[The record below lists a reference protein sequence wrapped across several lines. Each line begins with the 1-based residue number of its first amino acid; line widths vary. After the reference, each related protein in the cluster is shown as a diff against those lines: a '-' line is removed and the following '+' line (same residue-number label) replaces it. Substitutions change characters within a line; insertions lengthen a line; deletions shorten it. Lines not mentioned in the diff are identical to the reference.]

1 MAVTTSEFNTGH
13 VKTVSAEL
21 SIKSWQVENTAK
33 LLGEGA
39 TIPFISRYRKEATG
53 ELDEVQVESIRDR
66 LAKLQE
72 IDNRRLAILNE
83 IYKQGKL
90 TGELKI
96 QIENA
101 NTLTELEDLY
111 LPYKPKKRTRA
122 DAAREKGLEE
132 LAKLIFEQ
140 DERDCENEALRFL
153 NDKVENIIEALQ
165 GARDIIAEW
174 INEDKRAR
182 DSIREVFKGGAVIRS
197 KIYEGLEESG
207 AKYRDYFEFEEELAK
222 CPSHRL
228 LAIRRGESEG
238 FLKVS
243 ITVSEEN
250 AIGALEKIFINNGS
264 GKKSGP
270 AANKVPANKGPAANK
285 VPANKSSE
293 QVGAAIRDCFKR
305 LLAPSIETEFAK
317 SSKESADDEAIKVFG
332 LNLRQ
337 LLLAPFLGQK
347 SVLALDPG
355 YRTGCKLVVLSP
367 QGDLLINDT
376 VYPHQPQNKAE
387 EAGQKIAGLAAKY
400 DVEAIAIGNGTASR
414 ETREFVEGINF
425 KKPVK
430 VFVVSENGA
439 SIYSASAA
447 AREEFPDYDVTVKGS
462 VSIGRRLMDP
472 LAELV
477 KIEPKNL
484 GIGQYQHD
492 VDQNKLKESL
502 DRVVESSVN
511 MVGVRLNTASKHL
524 LTYVSG
530 LGPALALNI
539 VNYRKENGPFKSR
552 QELLKVTRMGEKA
565 FIQCAGFLRI
575 QDGANPLDNSAV
587 HPESYYIVEKMA
599 HRLGCDIAALIADE
613 KMRAQINISD
623 YADEKTGLPTLK
635 DIINELSKPGRD
647 PRKTIT
653 VFEFKKDVKT
663 IEDLRPGMIL
673 PGIVTNITNFGAFV
687 DIGVKQDGLVHI
699 SQISREFIKNP
710 ADKLSLHQE
719 VIVKVLEADIP
730 RKRIQLSIKD
740 AL

>member
-1 MAVTTSEFNTGH
+1 LAISVSEFNTGH
-13 VKTVSAEL
+13 IKTVSSEL
-21 SIKSWQVENTAK
+21 SVKPWQVENTAK

-66 LAKLQE
+66 LAKLLE
-72 IDNRRLAILNE
+72 IDNRRIAILNE
-83 IYKQGKL
+83 IDKQGKL
-90 TGELKI
+90 TDELKAL
-96 QIENA
+96 IESA
-101 NTLTELEDLY
+101 NTITELEDLY
-111 LPYKPKKRTRA
+111 LPYKPKRRTRA
-122 DAAREKGLEE
+122 DIAREKGLED

-140 DERDCENEALRFL
+140 DCSDCENEALRFL

-182 DSIREVFKGGAVIRS
+182 DSIREVFKNEAIIRS
-197 KIYEGLEESG
+197 RIYEGLEEPG
-207 AKYRDYFEFEEELAK
+207 AKYRDYFEFEEELTK

-228 LAIRRGESEG
+228 LAIRRGESEE

-243 ITVSEEN
+243 ITISEEN
-250 AIGALEKIFINNGS
+250 AIAALEKIFMKEDS
-264 GKKSGP
+264 GKKVS
-270 AANKVPANKGPAANK
+270 
-285 VPANKSSE
+285 PANKSSE
-293 QVGAAIRDCFKR
+293 QVRTAIRDSFKR

-355 YRTGCKLVVLSP
+355 YRTGCKLVVLNQ
-367 QGDLLINDT
+367 QGDLLLNDT
-376 VYPHQPQNKAE
+376 IYPHQPQNKTE
-387 EAGQKIAGLAAKY
+387 ESGRKLAGLVAEY
-400 DVEAIAIGNGTASR
+400 NIEAIAIGNGTASR
-414 ETREFVEGINF
+414 ETKEFVESIDFGR
-425 KKPVK
+425 PVK

-447 AREEFPDYDVTVKGS
+447 AREEFPDHDVTVKGA

-492 VDQNKLKESL
+492 VDQNKLKENL

-511 MVGVRLNTASKHL
+511 MVGVNLNTASKHL

-552 QELLKVTRMGEKA
+552 PELLKVSRMGEKA
-565 FIQCAGFLRI
+565 YVQCAGFLRI
-575 QDGANPLDNSAV
+575 QDGSNLLDNSAV

-599 HRLGCDIAALIADE
+599 ERLGCNIASLIAEE
-613 KMRAQINISD
+613 KLRVQINIGD
-623 YADEKTGLPTLK
+623 FVDEKTGIPTLK
-635 DIINELSKPGRD
+635 DIIKELAKPGRD
-647 PRKTIT
+647 PRKSITI
-653 VFEFKKDVKT
+653 FEFKKDVKT
-663 IEDLRPGMIL
+663 IEDLKPGMLL

-687 DIGVKQDGLVHI
+687 DVGVKQDGLVHI
-699 SQISREFIKNP
+699 SQISKEFIKNP
-710 ADKLSLHQE
+710 AEKLSLHQE
-719 VIVKVLEADIP
+719 VMVKVLEVDIS
-730 RKRIQLSIKD
+730 RKRIQLSIRE

>member
-1 MAVTTSEFNTGH
+1 MAVITPELNTDH
-13 VKTVSAEL
+13 LKTVSSEL
-21 SIKSWQVENTAK
+21 SVKPWQVENTAK

-66 LAKLQE
+66 LAKLLE
-72 IDNRRLAILNE
+72 IDNRKFAILNE
-83 IYKQGKL
+83 IDKQGKL
-90 TGELKI
+90 TDELKTR
-96 QIENA
+96 IESA

-111 LPYKPKKRTRA
+111 LPYKPKRRTRA

-140 DERDCENEALRFL
+140 DDIDCENEALTFL

-182 DSIREVFKGGAVIRS
+182 DAVREVFKNEAIIKS

-207 AKYRDYFEFEEELAK
+207 AKYRDYFEFQEELAK

-228 LAIRRGESEG
+228 LAIRRGESEE

-250 AIGALEKIFINNGS
+250 AIAALEKIFINEGSKKKNGR
-264 GKKSGP
+264 
-270 AANKVPANKGPAANK
+270 V
-285 VPANKSSE
+285 NKSSE
-293 QVGAAIRDCFKR
+293 QVKAAIRDCLKR

-317 SSKESADDEAIKVFG
+317 SSKESANDEAIKVFG

-347 SVLALDPG
+347 NVLALDPG
-355 YRTGCKLVVLSP
+355 YRTGCKLVVLNQ
-367 QGDLLINDT
+367 QGDLLLNDT
-376 VYPHQPQNKAE
+376 IYPHQPQNKTE
-387 EAGQKIAGLAAKY
+387 ESGQKLTALVAKY
-400 DVEAIAIGNGTASR
+400 DIEAIAIGNGTASR
-414 ETREFVEGINF
+414 ETKEFVESMNF
-425 KKPVK
+425 GKPVK

-484 GIGQYQHD
+484 GVGQYQHD
-492 VDQNKLKESL
+492 VDQNKLKENL
-502 DRVVESSVN
+502 DRVVQSCVN
-511 MVGVRLNTASKHL
+511 MVGVSLNTASKHL

-552 QELLKVTRMGEKA
+552 QDLLKVSRMGEKA
-565 FIQCAGFLRI
+565 FVQCAGFLRI
-575 QDGANPLDNSAV
+575 QDGLNPLDNSAV
-587 HPESYYIVEKMA
+587 HPESYYVVEKMA
-599 HRLGCDIAALIADE
+599 QRLGCSIAALIVDE
-613 KMRAQINISD
+613 KLRVQINID
-623 YADEKTGLPTLK
+623 EYADEKTGLPTLK
-635 DIINELSKPGRD
+635 DIISELAKPGRD
-647 PRKTIT
+647 PRKSIT

-663 IEDLRPGMIL
+663 MEDLKPGMVL

-687 DIGVKQDGLVHI
+687 DVGVKQDGLVHI
-699 SQISREFIKNP
+699 SQIPREFIKNP
-710 ADKLSLHQE
+710 ADKLALHQE
-719 VIVKVLEADIP
+719 VMVKVLEVDTM
-730 RKRIQLSIKD
+730 RKRIQLSIRD

>member
-1 MAVTTSEFNTGH
+1 MLTFKLNAGH
-13 VKTVSAEL
+13 IKTVSSEL
-21 SIKSWQVENTAK
+21 SVKPWQAENTAK

-53 ELDEVQVESIRDR
+53 ELDEVQIESIRDR

-83 IYKQGKL
+83 IDKQGKL
-90 TGELKI
+90 TDELKTR
-96 QIENA
+96 IENA

-122 DAAREKGLEE
+122 DIAREKGLEE
-132 LAKLIFEQ
+132 LARLVFEQ

-165 GARDIIAEW
+165 GARDIVAEW

-182 DSIREVFKGGAVIRS
+182 DSIREVFKNEAIIKS
-197 KIYEGLEESG
+197 KIYAGSEESG

-228 LAIRRGESEG
+228 LAIRRGESEE

-243 ITVSEEN
+243 ITVIEEN
-250 AIGALEKIFINNGS
+250 AIAALEKIFIHTDS
-264 GKKSGP
+264 GKKV
-270 AANKVPANKGPAANK
+270 N
-285 VPANKSSE
+285 PANKSSE
-293 QVGAAIRDCFKR
+293 QVMAAIRDSFKR

-337 LLLAPFLGQK
+337 LLMTPFLGQK
-347 SVLALDPG
+347 RVLALDPG
-355 YRTGCKLVVLSP
+355 YRTGCKLVVLNQ
-367 QGDLLINDT
+367 QGDLLLYDT
-376 VYPHQPQNKAE
+376 IYPHQPQNKTE
-387 EAGQKIAGLAAKY
+387 ESGQKLSNLVAKY
-400 DVEAIAIGNGTASR
+400 DIEAIAIGNGTASR
-414 ETREFVEGINF
+414 ETREFVESIDFG
-425 KKPVK
+425 KPVK

-447 AREEFPDYDVTVKGS
+447 AREEFPDHDVTVKGS

-502 DRVVESSVN
+502 DRVVQSSVN
-511 MVGVRLNTASKHL
+511 MVGVNLNTASKHL

-539 VNYRKENGPFKSR
+539 VNFRKENGPFKSR
-552 QELLKVTRMGEKA
+552 QELLKVLRMGEKA
-565 FIQCAGFLRI
+565 FVQCAGFLRI
-575 QDGANPLDNSAV
+575 QDGPNPLDNSAV
-587 HPESYYIVEKMA
+587 HPESYYIVEKMSE
-599 HRLGCDIAALIADE
+599 RLGCNIAVLIADE
-613 KMRAQINISD
+613 KLRAQINIGD

-635 DIINELSKPGRD
+635 DIMSELSKPGRD
-647 PRKTIT
+647 PRKNIT

-663 IEDLRPGMIL
+663 IEDLRPGMVL

-687 DIGVKQDGLVHI
+687 DVGVKQDGLVHI

-719 VIVKVLEADIP
+719 VMVKVLEVDIT
-730 RKRIQLSIKD
+730 RKRIQLSIRE
-740 AL
+740 AM

>member
-1 MAVTTSEFNTGH
+1 
-13 VKTVSAEL
+13 
-21 SIKSWQVENTAK
+21 VENTAK
-33 LLGEGA
+33 LLAEGA

-66 LAKLQE
+66 LTKLQE

-83 IYKQGKL
+83 IEKQGKL
-90 TGELKI
+90 TDELKTRL
-96 QIENA
+96 ENA
-101 NTLTELEDLY
+101 NTLIELEDLY
-111 LPYKPKKRTRA
+111 LPYKPKRRTRA

-140 DERDCENEALRFL
+140 DGGRDCENEALRFL

-174 INEDKRAR
+174 ISEDKRAR
-182 DSIREVFKGGAVIRS
+182 DSIREVFKNEAIIKS
-197 KIYEGLEESG
+197 KIYEGLEEPG
-207 AKYRDYFEFEEELAK
+207 AKYRDYFEFGEELAK

-228 LAIRRGESEG
+228 LAIRRGESEE
-238 FLKVS
+238 FLKVT

-250 AIGALEKIFINNGS
+250 AITALKKIFINEGS
-264 GKKSGP
+264 KKKSG
-270 AANKVPANKGPAANK
+270 
-285 VPANKSSE
+285 PANKSSE
-293 QVGAAIRDCFKR
+293 QVKTAIRDCFKR

-347 SVLALDPG
+347 NVLALDPG
-355 YRTGCKLVVLSP
+355 YRTGCKLVVLNR
-367 QGDLLINDT
+367 QGDLLLNDT
-376 VYPHQPQNKAE
+376 IYPHQLQNKVE
-387 EAGQKIAGLAAKY
+387 EAGQKLAIFVAKY
-400 DVEAIAIGNGTASR
+400 EIDAIAIGNGTASR
-414 ETREFVEGINF
+414 ETKEFVENIDFG
-425 KKPVK
+425 KPVK

-484 GIGQYQHD
+484 GVGQYQHD
-492 VDQNKLKESL
+492 VDQNKLKENL
-502 DRVVESSVN
+502 DRVVQSCVN
-511 MVGVRLNTASKHL
+511 MVGVNLNTASKHL

-530 LGPALALNI
+530 LGPVLALNI
-539 VNYRKENGPFKSR
+539 VNFRKENGPFKSR
-552 QELLKVTRMGEKA
+552 HELLKVSRMGEKA

-575 QDGANPLDNSAV
+575 QEGLNPLDNSAV

-599 HRLGCDIAALIADE
+599 QHLGCNIAALITDE
-613 KMRAQINISD
+613 KLRAQIDIAD
-623 YADEKTGLPTLK
+623 YTDEKTGIPTLK
-635 DIINELSKPGRD
+635 DIIGELAKPGRD
-647 PRKTIT
+647 PRKSIT

-663 IEDLRPGMIL
+663 MEDLKQGMVL

-687 DIGVKQDGLVHI
+687 DIGVKHDGLVHI
-699 SQISREFIKNP
+699 SQISKEFIKNP
-710 ADKLSLHQE
+710 ADKLALHQE
-719 VIVKVLEADIP
+719 VMVKVLEVDIP
-730 RKRIQLSIKD
+730 RKRIQLSIRD